1 MERKMNKRIIAL
13 LLSLLMV
20 ITLIPFSV
28 FASTEAYPLME
39 AYNASSSA
47 DYHRYY
53 NKVVSV
59 TFLDSIDYNDITSS
73 DTLYSWDVSAN
84 DDASVM
90 AWMKKNAVESAAAG
104 ADRYDVYIA
113 GEGGVGANP
122 DSAYIFYCFSELKYV
137 NNTENFKTDNAT
149 TFYNMFAKCVSLEY
163 IDLSTWNTSKVTNL
177 ANMFNMEMYGRVS
190 VLTGVDFYG
199 WDTSNVTT
207 MENMFKNCEVLEVL
221 DLSSFNTAKVTTM
234 RFMFYRCK
242 KLDVVY
248 IGHGWTTDA
257 IANLN
262 DGVFNCCYAM
272 LDVTEDY
279 YNNTIGYQPQE
290 SVEKAK
296 YKEDGGYME
305 HGHSVTYKIIGDVVP
320 EGVEKFSSETYA
332 KGSVITVKEP
342 YGKIGDYTF
351 SGWTQETENA
361 QITDG
366 KFELPCGDVVFYG
379 YFKIPVEEIIIDTEN
394 IENIEDGV
402 LTLEPGE
409 ETKIEIKVTPDN
421 ATDKGVTFESSDE
434 SVVIIDK
441 NGNIEAVGEGEAII
455 TVTSKDDPTKTDSV
469 VVQVKNPVVPVE
481 KVVVEKDEFVLD
493 ITEKDK
499 IEASVIPDDAT
510 NKELTYTSDDES
522 IVKVDKYGNIEAV
535 GKGTATITVASKDDP
550 TKTAE
555 VKVTVE
561 VPVDKVI
568 VEKEEITLDVGE
580 KDEITV
586 IVTPDDAT
594 DKSVIYESS
603 DESVVKV
610 DENGNIEAVGKG
622 EATITVTSKDD
633 PTKKTEIKVTVE
645 VPVEKVVVDKEE
657 ITLDIGNNDKINA
670 SVVPTDATDKG
681 IIFESDNEKVV
692 RVDENGNIEA
702 VGKGE
707 ATITVTSKDDPTKKT
722 EIKVTVEVPVEDV
735 EADKDEITL
744 DLGSKDKINVTVT
757 PDDASDKSVTYESSD
772 ETVVKVDEN
781 GNIEAVG
788 EGTAIITVV
797 SKENPEKYDT
807 VKVTVEKPFIPVE
820 EIEVTAQKNELEIGE
835 ETQLEVTVDPDDAT
849 DKSVAYE
856 SDDETVVK
864 VDENGKVTAVGDGS
878 ATITVTA
885 NDGSGKKGTIV
896 ITVKKPVITYK
907 VEHYKMDSSWSP
919 YSKPDKTES
928 FTGEAGE
935 TVNGQPVKFDGFAY
949 NFFISDTVATLENGK
964 ETVLKLYYEPDTIG
978 GKDGKADGIPDKY
991 QKLITF
997 EVRNGKWNDGTEAK
1011 KYSYVTLLKDG
1022 RWDESGEAAVVP
1034 PAVGSN
1040 PNEGYKTG
1048 SWNKDFVVGSNDI
1061 EVYIYSYVP
1070 IETEPETPTPDTPD
1084 TPDNPDAP
1092 VDPDEPDVPGGS
1104 GSVTI
1109 PVKHHICFGKTDG
1122 IGWYEVSV
1130 NGGDF
1135 FPQGPNSTLEV
1146 EEGSVVVVRTQD
1158 MWIDDDFTFYV
1169 NGSKVE
1175 EIAPNTITFTVNGYM
1190 LVGAL
1195 SMDVEVPDA
1204 EESLNL
1210 FEKIIKGIKD
1220 FFEKIFSIF
1229 KKK

>member
-1 MERKMNKRIIAL
+1 MERKMNKRIMAL

-59 TFLDSIDYNDITSS
+59 TFLDSIDYDDITSS

-90 AWMKKNAVESAAAG
+90 AWMKKNAVESAAAGG

-163 IDLSTWNTSKVTNL
+163 IDLGTWNTSKVTNL

-190 VLTGVDFYG
+190 VLTGVDFYC

-594 DKSVIYESS
+594 DKSV
-603 DESVVKV
+603 
-610 DENGNIEAVGKG
+610 
-622 EATITVTSKDD
+622 
-633 PTKKTEIKVTVE
+633 
-645 VPVEKVVVDKEE
+645 
-657 ITLDIGNNDKINA
+657 
-670 SVVPTDATDKG
+670 
-681 IIFESDNEKVV
+681 
-692 RVDENGNIEA
+692 
-702 VGKGE
+702 
-707 ATITVTSKDDPTKKT
+707 
-722 EIKVTVEVPVEDV
+722 
-735 EADKDEITL
+735 
-744 DLGSKDKINVTVT
+744 
-757 PDDASDKSVTYESSD
+757 
-772 ETVVKVDEN
+772 
-781 GNIEAVG
+781 
-788 EGTAIITVV
+788 
-797 SKENPEKYDT
+797 
-807 VKVTVEKPFIPVE
+807 
-820 EIEVTAQKNELEIGE
+820 
-835 ETQLEVTVDPDDAT
+835 
-849 DKSVAYE
+849 AYE

-864 VDENGKVTAVGDGS
+864 VDENGKVTAVGEGS

-935 TVNGQPVKFDGFAY
+935 TVNGQPVEFDGFAY

-997 EVRNGKWNDGTEAK
+997 EVRNGKWDDGTEAK

-1061 EVYIYSYVP
+1061 EVYIYFYVL
-1070 IETEPETPTPDTPD
+1070 IETEPDTPTPDTPD

>member
-1 MERKMNKRIIAL
+1 MRIKNNKRIIAL

-90 AWMKKNAVESAAAG
+90 AWMKKNAVESAAAGG

-207 MENMFKNCEVLEVL
+207 MENMFKNCEVLEAL

-594 DKSVIYESS
+594 DKSV
-603 DESVVKV
+603 
-610 DENGNIEAVGKG
+610 
-622 EATITVTSKDD
+622 T
-633 PTKKTEIKVTVE
+633 
-645 VPVEKVVVDKEE
+645 
-657 ITLDIGNNDKINA
+657 
-670 SVVPTDATDKG
+670 
-681 IIFESDNEKVV
+681 
-692 RVDENGNIEA
+692 
-702 VGKGE
+702 
-707 ATITVTSKDDPTKKT
+707 
-722 EIKVTVEVPVEDV
+722 
-735 EADKDEITL
+735 
-744 DLGSKDKINVTVT
+744 
-757 PDDASDKSVTYESSD
+757 
-772 ETVVKVDEN
+772 
-781 GNIEAVG
+781 
-788 EGTAIITVV
+788 
-797 SKENPEKYDT
+797 
-807 VKVTVEKPFIPVE
+807 
-820 EIEVTAQKNELEIGE
+820 
-835 ETQLEVTVDPDDAT
+835 
-849 DKSVAYE
+849 YE

-864 VDENGKVTAVGDGS
+864 VDENGKVTAVGEGS

-997 EVRNGKWNDGTEAK
+997 EVRNGKWDDGTEAK

-1061 EVYIYSYVP
+1061 EVYIYFYVL
-1070 IETEPETPTPDTPD
+1070 IETEPDTPTPDTPD

-1092 VDPDEPDVPGGS
+1092 FDPDEPDVPGGS